1 MMMNDMNS
9 TRIAVRVAVVAIAAM
24 INHYSLKGIYRL
36 IVRDMRDMFREPWDI
51 SKAALIN
58 MAFIMLNDLTSLI
71 ALACILLE
79 SEKVE

>member
-1 MMMNDMNS
+1 MYIFPS
-9 TRIAVRVAVVAIAAM
+9 VVVIMAF
-24 INHYSLKGIYRL
+24 INYYALNRIYRL

>member
-1 MMMNDMNS
+1 M
-9 TRIAVRVAVVAIAAM
+9 AF
-24 INHYSLKGIYRL
+24 INYYALNRIYRL

>member
-1 MMMNDMNS
+1 MNS
-9 TRIAVRVAVVAIAAM
+9 TQIHARLAVVVIMAF
-24 INHYSLKGIYRL
+24 INYYALNRIYRL

>member
-1 MMMNDMNS
+1 MHS
-9 TRIAVRVAVVAIAAM
+9 TQSAIRIAVVAIAAM

-36 IVRDMRDMFREPWDI
+36 IVRDMRDVFREPGDI

-79 SEKVE
+79 SGIVE